1 MWNPIKIGRSLYHLL
16 TTYGELGTDGIKE
29 YDTDLVGDNRL
40 DHVLVLYREMNIP
53 FGFLSVT
60 KMRMTKG
67 GRDIIWGRSWN
78 DRDYV
83 EQTVIPKLMDF
94 EYLNSLAPNTVGAHY
109 FNLVKKW
116 GIEELYNQRFKPE
129 ERREGRFVD
138 NIYNSFSDD
147 IRENVSRHN
156 LLSHD
161 IWHVLFRYDTSPL
174 GEGCIQTISRY
185 QAHYWPMHIIGF
197 GAALKCARK
206 MKSLA
211 PLKVWREACKI
222 GKQASRHLTENSP
235 IDLLERDIDEVR
247 KQYNIQ
253 VPVEF
258 AKFTKAHPDL
268 LRMDTFHPQY
278 RDEEF
283 ETASLEI

>member
-1 MWNPIKIGRSLYHLL
+1 MWNLVKIGKSLHHLL
-16 TTYGELGTDGIKE
+16 TTYGEQSTDGLQQYAE
-29 YDTDLVGDNRL
+29 DLTGDSRL
-40 DHVLVLYREMNIP
+40 DHVLVLYRELNIP
-53 FGFLSVT
+53 FGFISVT

-67 GRDIIWGRSWN
+67 GRDIIWGRGFN

-83 EQTVIPKLMDF
+83 EGTVIPRLMDF

-116 GIEELYNQRFKPE
+116 GIEDLYNQRFKPE
-129 ERREGRFVD
+129 ERREGRLVD
-138 NIYNSFSDD
+138 NMYNSFSDD
-147 IRENVSRHN
+147 IRENVSRHG

-161 IWHVLFRYDTSPL
+161 IWHVLFRYDTTPL

-185 QAHYWPMHIIGF
+185 QSHYWPMHIIGL
-197 GAALKCARK
+197 GAAIKLARK
-206 MKSLA
+206 TRSWA
-211 PLKVWREACKI
+211 PLKVWREACTI

-253 VPVEF
+253 VPVEY
-258 AKFTKAHPDL
+258 AKYVKANPDMVRL
-268 LRMDTFHPQY
+268 DTFHPNY
-278 RDEEF
+278 RDEDF
-283 ETASLEI
+283 ETAGLEI